1 MKEDT
6 IETNGGM
13 VDVEESRILLHH
25 YHKNAILVTTRNVMS
40 IRTWSIMDN
49 WLQRRNINA
58 SDVVRMFTVPFSP
71 ATAWRWLTSSTFE

>member
-25 YHKNAILVTTRNVMS
+25 DHKT
-40 IRTWSIMDN
+40 
-49 WLQRRNINA
+49 
-58 SDVVRMFTVPFSP
+58 PFL
-71 ATAWRWLTSSTFE
+71 ARKQ